1 LLRQNLMIQKS
12 GGFTIMKK
20 KILATAALIGTVGP
34 VQAAPALLT
43 SVVSYSNGGVTTWGI
58 SSSTAT
64 WDLNTSTGV
73 ATQTG
78 GTYRGT
84 AKVGKTLLMTHT
96 MTGGVLS
103 SGTATATSWA
113 CIEGTH
119 PFSVHICGS
128 YGFGDNLTN
137 DSVYTPTATGGT
149 VTIGGDD
156 VAQGAPQ
163 TLANQYSGFA
173 LQYLGG
179 DNWHLDQDPVAS
191 GYGFTFQVVPVP
203 ASVWLFGSALGL
215 MGVMRRKING

>member
-1 LLRQNLMIQKS
+1 
-12 GGFTIMKK
+12 MKK
-20 KILATAALIGTVGP
+20 KILATVALIGTVGP
-34 VQAAPALLT
+34 VHAAPALLT
-43 SVVSYSNGGVTTWGI
+43 SVVSYSKGGYTTWGI

-78 GTYRGT
+78 GTYYAT
-84 AKVGKTLLMTHT
+84 AGLQQYGAGSSLYTHA
-96 MTGGVLS
+96 MIGGVLG

-113 CIEGTH
+113 CIEGIFGGVVGAH
-119 PFSVHICGS
+119 MCGNYS
-128 YGFGDNLTN
+128 FGGNHTN
-137 DSVYTPTATGGT
+137 DSVYTPTATGAT

-156 VAQGAPQ
+156 AALGPPQ

-179 DNWHLDQDPVAS
+179 NNWRLGQGLIYS
-191 GYGFTFQVVPVP
+191 GYDFTFQVVPVP

-215 MGVMRRKING
+215 MGVMRRKIIG